1 VKNWARD
8 TAALVRNSLC
18 HRTAHAV
25 FFPPL
30 AKGGLGGVVSAQPIT
45 GPSKGRSLRS
55 TPHFFGR
62 LERIQTTIPDVRGTR
77 PHPPWPPL
85 HKGGKGTASTTAL
98 IRIIILAASAVL
110 TPVAQADEPAPDDS
124 PLVKLLKSGRVPEAR
139 LGAIVDMIGKRGTA
153 GDIEFLFQRATS
165 PDGLSAPLKLKA
177 LEALAE
183 AAANRNLRPVKNIDK
198 LASLIRPVSSRSDMS
213 LEKAAARL
221 AALWKL
227 ETAADALKALAVSP
241 AVDES
246 LRGEA
251 LDALAAIGGRVGRSQ
266 IEALTAPAQPPGTRI
281 QAVASLAKLDIDAAA
296 ARAAEIL
303 ATAPSPG
310 RDLKPLLAA
319 FLNRQGGADVLA
331 AAIGRHAVPADSA
344 KLALRAVYALG
355 RADPILVAILSR
367 AAGISAET
375 RPLTPNELN
384 QLVTEV
390 AAHGDPTRGEL
401 IFRRADLNCVSC
413 HSLSKAGGDVGPDL
427 SAVGQTSPSDYII
440 NSILNPDQAIKEQY
454 HTLIVQTSE
463 GQVFQGIVTDKDD
476 QRIVLKDAT
485 GAPRVVPVASIEDQ
499 KPGGSLMPKGLA
511 NLMTH
516 TEFVD
521 LVRFLSELGKP
532 GAYAIRTT
540 PTIQRWKVLTPISE
554 ALVASIPDKHLFRDQ
569 VLKAEP
575 DRWTTS
581 YAKVAGSLPL
591 DELTQ
596 QTGGTVLYL
605 QGEIDVSNAGPV
617 RAQLDSA
624 DGVRFWIDDK
634 QAPPDTPTLVTT
646 LETGRHT
653 VTLRIDRKARSSHEI
668 KAEVTKPTGS
678 TAEFTVVGGH

>member
-1 VKNWARD
+1 VKSCGCGA
-8 TAALVRNSLC
+8 TALVPRSLC
-18 HRTAHAV
+18 HRCERAV
-25 FFPPL
+25 FFRPL
-30 AKGGLGGVVSAQPIT
+30 AKGEKWAPAPPGSVWAPHKQM
-45 GPSKGRSLRS
+45 LR
-55 TPHFFGR
+55 FFI
-62 LERIQTTIPDVRGTR
+62 LLAVGTVFA
-77 PHPPWPPL
+77 P
-85 HKGGKGTASTTAL
+85 AA
-98 IRIIILAASAVL
+98 LAA
-110 TPVAQADEPAPDDS
+110 EPPPPDS

-139 LGAIVDMIGKRGTA
+139 QGAVVDMIGKRGTA

-165 PDGLSAPLKLKA
+165 PDGFSAAVKVKA

-183 AAANRNLRPVKNIDK
+183 AAANRNLRPAKDVDK
-198 LASLIRPVSSRSDMS
+198 LAAMIRPASSGSNMVI
-213 LEKAAARL
+213 EKAAIRL
-221 AALWKL
+221 AGLWKL
-227 ETAADALKALAVSP
+227 EAAADALKALAVSP
-241 AVDES
+241 SADES
-246 LRGEA
+246 LRGEV

-266 IEALTAPAQPPGTRI
+266 IEGLTAPAQPSGTRI
-281 QAVASLAKLDIDAAA
+281 QAIASLAKLDVDAAA

-303 ATAPSPG
+303 ATVPSPG

-319 FLNRQGGADVLA
+319 FLNRQGGADILA

-355 RADPILVAILSR
+355 RADPALVAILSR

-375 RPLTPNELN
+375 RPLTSTELN

-454 HTLIVQTSE
+454 HTLIVQTSD

-516 TEFVD
+516 TEFID

-532 GAYAIRTT
+532 GVYAIRTT
-540 PTIQRWKVLTPISE
+540 PTMQRWKVLKPVSE
-554 ALVASIPDKHLFRDQ
+554 VLVASIPDKDSFRDQ
-569 VLKAEP
+569 ILKAEP

-581 YAKVAGSLPL
+581 YAKVNGSLPL
-591 DELTQ
+591 DELTH

-605 QGEIDVSNAGPV
+605 QGEIDVSNAGPIRV
-617 RAQLDSA
+617 QLDSA
-624 DGVRFWIDDK
+624 DGARLWIDDK

-646 LETGRHT
+646 LDVGRHT
-653 VTLRIDRKARSSHEI
+653 VTLRVDRKARSPHEI